1 MQANESPTEQPYS
14 ISWYANGEA
23 ENFYADN
30 GVYYVINNNAGW
42 NTMQGLVF
50 NEPVSKYINSALE
63 NGMLIINAGN
73 DIIRFLPPLI
83 VEKRD
88 IDEMICI
95 LRKSIEAI

>member
-1 MQANESPTEQPYS
+1 
-14 ISWYANGEA
+14 
-23 ENFYADN
+23 
-30 GVYYVINNNAGW
+30 
-42 NTMQGLVF
+42 
-50 NEPVSKYINSALE
+50 
-63 NGMLIINAGN
+63 MLIINAGN